1 MATAEIGPEPARV
14 ADLPGRSM
22 LILYGSETGN
32 SQDIAEEIGR
42 NAQRLHFKTRVDEMN
57 GAQLVSYLDPDSL
70 GTLTLADWHGE
81 FACLWLLRPHNQ
93 PSSTLLQYTLV
104 VFVISTTGQGD
115 MPRNSGTFW
124 KSLLRKKLP
133 PGCLGAVRFTTFGL
147 GDSMYIKFNW
157 AARKLH
163 KRLEQLGAVEF
174 YPRGKPTS
182 RTRMDERYMPWAAD
196 LRKKLLDLYPLP
208 EGLAPIPDD
217 ALLPPRYTVTLASS
231 LDTPQSQNQDQSIG
245 GYTNGHAVG
254 PAAQEAQPKD
264 TQTTTAVEDLIQKT
278 TSITI
283 TEDPPRTNGAKI
295 PRAAVGDPPP
305 HPGGQDASLEL
316 NERVTPETHFQDVR
330 LVRLAI
336 DPVPNGPPTIHPFDS
351 LTIYPKNF
359 PQDVQKL
366 IDLMDWSAIADL
378 PLSFTPAS
386 SSPPSSGQPSLP
398 RGLHIDPCRPTTLRD
413 LLTHN
418 LDITCTPRRSFLKDM
433 SYFSSDEYHRQ
444 RLLEFT
450 MREYTDEFFD
460 YTTRPRRTILE
471 VLDEF
476 TSVRIPLAHVLDM
489 FPVMRGRDFSI
500 ASVARRPSGSPTSP
514 DPSSPAPAPAP
525 AATKTSVTL
534 LIALVKYKTILRKIR
549 QGLCSRYL
557 ESLTRPGTPL
567 RVTLNRS
574 SASLHG
580 PTHAR
585 RPLCAVATGTG
596 VAPLR
601 LFVEERLSHASS
613 GAAPVGDTA
622 VFFGNRSRDADFHFR
637 DVWEDLKT
645 RYAAADSAK
654 TQDPAATG
662 GRFDVHTAFSRDPSA
677 PRQYVQDVIRQHPST
692 IRAMAASD
700 AIFVVCGGSLKM
712 SRAVKE
718 AVKDCLRGDA
728 KAYPDDAAVE
738 AAFARLTWWEE
749 IW

>member
-1 MATAEIGPEPARV
+1 MTNPKIGPEPARV
-14 ADLPGRSM
+14 VDLPGRSM

-42 NAQRLHFKTRVDEMN
+42 DAQRLHFKTRVDEMN
-57 GAQLVSYLDPDSL
+57 GAQL
-70 GTLTLADWHGE
+70 
-81 FACLWLLRPHNQ
+81 
-93 PSSTLLQYTLV
+93 STLLKYTVV

-115 MPRNSGTFW
+115 MPRNSGAFW
-124 KSLLRKKLP
+124 RSLLRKKLP

-163 KRLEQLGAVEF
+163 KRLDQLGAVEF
-174 YPRGKPTS
+174 YPRGEADEQDS
-182 RTRMDERYMPWAAD
+182 DGVDERYMPWAAD

-208 EGLAPIPDD
+208 EGLTPIADD
-217 ALLPPRYTVTLASS
+217 ALLPPKYTVGLAS
-231 LDTPQSQNQDQSIG
+231 DPDAPQSQGQEQRTGDH
-245 GYTNGHAVG
+245 YTNGRAVE
-254 PAAQEAQPKD
+254 AATREAQPNGADID
-264 TQTTTAVEDLIQKT
+264 TTGAVEHLIQKT
-278 TSITI
+278 TSITM
-283 TEDPPRTNGAKI
+283 TK
-295 PRAAVGDPPP
+295 DPPP
-305 HPGGQDASLEL
+305 TNEAGNPSLEPHEAEQPSPTLLPIPGGLDASLEL

-330 LVRLAI
+330 LVRLAL
-336 DPVPNGPPTIHPFDS
+336 DSTPNGPPTIQPFDS

-366 IDLMDWSAIADL
+366 IDLMGWSTIADS
-378 PLSFTPAS
+378 PLSFALTTTYS
-386 SSPPSSGQPSLP
+386 SDAPSGLPSLP
-398 RGLHIDPCRPTTLRD
+398 RGLHIDPSRPTTLRD

-471 VLDEF
+471 VLEEF
-476 TSVRIPLAHVLDM
+476 TSVRIPLARVLDM

-500 ASVARRPSGSPTSP
+500 ASVDRHYHQRDHASGP
-514 DPSSPAPAPAP
+514 PSSSPEP
-525 AATKTSVTL
+525 AATTRTSVTL
-534 LIALVKYKTILRKIR
+534 LVALVKYKTILRKTR

-567 RVTLNRS
+567 RVALNRS

-580 PTHAR
+580 PAHAR

-613 GAAPVGDTA
+613 GGARVGDAA
-622 VFFGNRSRDADFHFR
+622 VFFGNRSREADFHFR
-637 DVWEDLKT
+637 DVWEDLKV
-645 RYAAADSAK
+645 RYAAAAE
-654 TQDPAATG
+654 TQDPAGTTG

-677 PRQYVQDVIRQHPST
+677 PRQYVQDVIRQHAPT
-692 IRAMAASD
+692 VRAMVAAG

-712 SRAVKE
+712 ARAVKE
-718 AVKDCLRGDA
+718 AVRDCLRGDA
-728 KAYPDDAAVE
+728 EGYPDDAAVD
-738 AAFARLTWWEE
+738 AAFAGLTWWEE

>member
-1 MATAEIGPEPARV
+1 MTTLETGPEPARV
-14 ADLPGRSM
+14 VDLPGRSM

-42 NAQRLHFKTRVDEMN
+42 DAQRLHFRTRVDEMN
-57 GAQLVSYLDPDSL
+57 SVQL
-70 GTLTLADWHGE
+70 
-81 FACLWLLRPHNQ
+81 
-93 PSSTLLQYTLV
+93 STLLQYTLV

-115 MPRNSGTFW
+115 MPRNSGAFW
-124 KSLLRKKLP
+124 RSLLRKKLP

-174 YPRGKPTS
+174 YPRGEADEQDS
-182 RTRMDERYMPWAAD
+182 DGVDERYMPWAAD

-217 ALLPPRYTVTLASS
+217 ALLPPRYTVALASN
-231 LDTPQSQNQDQSIG
+231 LDAPQSRDQDQSTG

-254 PAAQEAQPKD
+254 SAAQDSQPNGTD
-264 TQTTTAVEDLIQKT
+264 TTTAVEKLIQKT

-283 TEDPPRTNGAKI
+283 TEDHPLTNEAGTPSQEPPEAEQPSATLLPI
-295 PRAAVGDPPP
+295 
-305 HPGGQDASLEL
+305 PGGQDASLEL

-330 LVRLAI
+330 LVRLALEST
-336 DPVPNGPPTIHPFDS
+336 PNGPPTIEPFDS

-366 IDLMDWSAIADL
+366 IDLMDWSTIADL

-386 SSPPSSGQPSLP
+386 SSPSPSSGQPSLP
-398 RGLHIDPCRPTTLRD
+398 RGLHIDLHRPTTLRD

-471 VLDEF
+471 VLEEF
-476 TSVRIPLAHVLDM
+476 TSVRIPLAYVLDM

-500 ASVARRPSGSPTSP
+500 ASVDHHSSNPPPSLG
-514 DPSSPAPAPAP
+514 PSSPASSSAAA
-525 AATKTSVTL
+525 AATGTSITL

-567 RVTLNRS
+567 RITLNRS

-580 PTHAR
+580 PAHAR

-601 LFVEERLSHASS
+601 LFVEERLSRSS
-613 GAAPVGDTA
+613 SVAPVGDTA

-637 DVWEDLKT
+637 DVWEHLKT
-645 RYAAADSAK
+645 RYAAAAA
-654 TQDPAATG
+654 AATETQNPAG
-662 GRFDVHTAFSRDPSA
+662 SSGRFDVHTAFSRDPSA
-677 PRQYVQDVIRQHPST
+677 PQQYVQDVIRQHPST
-692 IRAMAASD
+692 IRAMAASN

-718 AVKDCLRGDA
+718 AVKDCLREDA
-728 KAYPDDAAVE
+728 EKYPDDAAVE

>member
-1 MATAEIGPEPARV
+1 
-14 ADLPGRSM
+14 
-22 LILYGSETGN
+22 
-32 SQDIAEEIGR
+32 
-42 NAQRLHFKTRVDEMN
+42 
-57 GAQLVSYLDPDSL
+57 
-70 GTLTLADWHGE
+70 
-81 FACLWLLRPHNQ
+81 
-93 PSSTLLQYTLV
+93 
-104 VFVISTTGQGD
+104 
-115 MPRNSGTFW
+115 
-124 KSLLRKKLP
+124 
-133 PGCLGAVRFTTFGL
+133 
-147 GDSMYIKFNW
+147 
-157 AARKLH
+157 
-163 KRLEQLGAVEF
+163 
-174 YPRGKPTS
+174 
-182 RTRMDERYMPWAAD
+182 MPWAAD

-217 ALLPPRYTVTLASS
+217 ALLPPRYTVALAS
-231 LDTPQSQNQDQSIG
+231 DPDAPQGRDQDQSTG
-245 GYTNGHAVG
+245 GYTNGHATG
-254 PAAQEAQPKD
+254 SAAQDAQINGTD
-264 TQTTTAVEDLIQKT
+264 TTTAVEKLVQKT
-278 TSITI
+278 ASITI
-283 TEDPPRTNGAKI
+283 TEDHPRTNETETLSQE
-295 PRAAVGDPPP
+295 PPEAEQP
-305 HPGGQDASLEL
+305 SATLLPIPGGQDASLEL

-330 LVRLAI
+330 LVRLALE
-336 DPVPNGPPTIHPFDS
+336 PTPSGPPTIAPFDS

-366 IDLMDWSAIADL
+366 IDLMDWSTIADL

-386 SSPPSSGQPSLP
+386 SSSSSFSSGQPSLP
-398 RGLHIDPCRPTTLRD
+398 RGLYIDPRRPTTLRD

-471 VLDEF
+471 VLEEF

-489 FPVMRGRDFSI
+489 FP
-500 ASVARRPSGSPTSP
+500 
-514 DPSSPAPAPAP
+514 
-525 AATKTSVTL
+525 
-534 LIALVKYKTILRKIR
+534 
-549 QGLCSRYL
+549 
-557 ESLTRPGTPL
+557 SLTRPGTPL

-601 LFVEERLSHASS
+601 LFVEERLSRSSS
-613 GAAPVGDTA
+613 GAPVGDTA

-637 DVWEDLKT
+637 DVWERLKT
-645 RYAAADSAK
+645 RYAAA
-654 TQDPAATG
+654 AATETQNPAGPG
-662 GRFDVHTAFSRDPSA
+662 GRFDVHAAFSRDPSA

-692 IRAMAASD
+692 IRAMAVSD

-728 KAYPDDAAVE
+728 EKYPDDAAVE

>member
-1 MATAEIGPEPARV
+1 MTTPKMDPEPARV
-14 ADLPGRSM
+14 AELPGRSM

-42 NAQRLHFKTRVDEMN
+42 DAQRLHFETRVDEMN
-57 GAQLVSYLDPDSL
+57 GVQL
-70 GTLTLADWHGE
+70 
-81 FACLWLLRPHNQ
+81 
-93 PSSTLLQYTLV
+93 STLLQYTLV

-115 MPRNSGTFW
+115 MPRNSAAFW
-124 KSLLRKKLP
+124 RSLLRKKLP
-133 PGCLGAVRFTTFGL
+133 RGCLGAVRFTTFGL

-163 KRLEQLGAVEF
+163 KRLAQLGAVEF
-174 YPRGKPTS
+174 YPRGEADEQDS
-182 RTRMDERYMPWAAD
+182 DGVDERYMPWVAD

-208 EGLAPIPDD
+208 EGLVPIPDD
-217 ALLPPRYTVTLASS
+217 VLLPPRYTVGLASS
-231 LDTPQSQNQDQSIG
+231 PDARQSQGQEQSTR
-245 GYTNGHAVG
+245 GYTNHHAVE
-254 PAAQEAQPKD
+254 PAAQEAQSDGAD
-264 TQTTTAVEDLIQKT
+264 TDATGAVGNLIQKT
-278 TSITI
+278 TSITM
-283 TEDPPRTNGAKI
+283 TEDPPPTNEAGTPSQE
-295 PRAAVGDPPP
+295 PRQVEQPPP
-305 HPGGQDASLEL
+305 TLLPIPGGLDASLEL

-336 DPVPNGPPTIHPFDS
+336 DPTSGGPPTIQPFDS

-366 IDLMDWSAIADL
+366 IDLMGWSEVADL
-378 PLSFTPAS
+378 PLAFAPTTAS
-386 SSPPSSGQPSLP
+386 SSDAPSGQPSLP
-398 RGLHIDPCRPTTLRD
+398 RGLHVDPHHPTTLRD

-433 SYFSSDEYHRQ
+433 SYFSSDEHHRQ

-471 VLDEF
+471 VLEEF
-476 TSVRIPLAHVLDM
+476 TSVRIPLARVLDM

-500 ASVARRPSGSPTSP
+500 ASVCHHDHHHDTSVP
-514 DPSSPAPAPAP
+514 FSSPPKP
-525 AATKTSVTL
+525 AAASTTTTMSVTL
-534 LIALVKYKTILRKIR
+534 LVALVKYKTILRKTR

-567 RVTLNRS
+567 RVALNRS
-574 SASLHG
+574 SARLHG
-580 PTHAR
+580 PAHAR

-601 LFVEERLSHASS
+601 LLVEERLSHASS
-613 GAAPVGDTA
+613 GAARVGDVA
-622 VFFGNRSRDADFHFR
+622 VFFGNRSREADFHFR

-645 RYAAADSAK
+645 RYTAAAGG
-654 TQDPAATG
+654 TRDPVAPG
-662 GRFDVHTAFSRDPSA
+662 GNFDVHTAFSRDPSA
-677 PRQYVQDVIRQHPST
+677 PRQYVQDVIRQHAPT
-692 IRAMAASD
+692 VRAMVAAD
-700 AIFVVCGGSLKM
+700 VIFVVCGGSLKM
-712 SRAVKE
+712 ARAVKE
-718 AVKDCLRGDA
+718 AVRDCLRGDA
-728 KAYPDDAAVE
+728 ERYPDDAAVD
-738 AAFARLTWWEE
+738 AAFAGLTWWEE

>member
-1 MATAEIGPEPARV
+1 MSANVTGPEPARV
-14 ADLPGRSM
+14 AELPGRSM

-42 NAQRLHFKTRVDEMN
+42 NAQRLHFKTKVDEMN
-57 GAQLVSYLDPDSL
+57 GVQLSM
-70 GTLTLADWHGE
+70 
-81 FACLWLLRPHNQ
+81 
-93 PSSTLLQYTLV
+93 LLQYSLV

-115 MPRNSGTFW
+115 MPRNSVAFW

-133 PGCLGAVRFTTFGL
+133 PRCLGAVKFTTFGL

-163 KRLEQLGAVEF
+163 KRLGQLGAVEF
-174 YPRGKPTS
+174 YPRGEADEQDS
-182 RTRMDERYMPWAAD
+182 DGVDERYMPWAAD
-196 LRKKLLDLYPLP
+196 LRKRLLELYPLP
-208 EGLAPIPDD
+208 EGLSPIPDD
-217 ALLPPRYTVTLASS
+217 ALLPPRYSIALATRSDTLQ
-231 LDTPQSQNQDQSIG
+231 TQNQDHDPEGI
-245 GYTNGHAVG
+245 TNGHASE
-254 PAAQEAQPKD
+254 PQAQAAQPGD
-264 TQTTTAVEDLIQKT
+264 VSYGNPDTTTSVEDLIQKT
-278 TSITI
+278 NSITI
-283 TEDPPRTNGAKI
+283 AEAPSGIVDPETLSQTTPDA
-295 PRAAVGDPPP
+295 DQPPATLLSI
-305 HPGGQDASLEL
+305 PGGHNASLEL
-316 NERVTPETHFQDVR
+316 NQRVTPTTHFQDVR
-330 LVRLAI
+330 LIRLTL
-336 DPVPNGPPTIHPFDS
+336 DPTPDGPPAINPFDS

-366 IDLMDWSAIADL
+366 IDLMQWGPVADR
-378 PLSFTPAS
+378 PLSF
-386 SSPPSSGQPSLP
+386 SSPSGTDLP
-398 RGLHIDPCRPTTLRD
+398 RGLYVDPQTPTTLRD

-418 LDITCTPRRSFLKDM
+418 LDFTCIPRRSFLKEM
-433 SYFSSDEYHRQ
+433 FYFSDDEYHKL

-471 VLDEF
+471 VLEEF
-476 TSVRIPLAHVLDM
+476 TSVRIPLSRVLDM

-500 ASVARRPSGSPTSP
+500 ASVSRHSAPPAHDSSNPT
-514 DPSSPAPAPAP
+514 A
-525 AATKTSVTL
+525 AATTTTATSITL

-557 ESLTRPGTPL
+557 ESLSRPGVPL

-580 PTHAR
+580 PVHAR

-601 LFVEERLSHASS
+601 LFVEERFSHLAS
-613 GAAPVGDTA
+613 GVDVGDTA
-622 VFFGNRSRDADFHFR
+622 VFFGNRGRDADFHFK
-637 DVWEDLKT
+637 DVWEDIKAK
-645 RYAAADSAK
+645 RAAAV
-654 TQDPAATG
+654 TTTTTTATG
-662 GRFDVHTAFSRDPSA
+662 EAEGGNTSPGPGAGAGIGFEVYTAFSRDKSA
-677 PRQYVQDVIRQHPST
+677 PREYVQDVIRKHPAAV
-692 IRAMAASD
+692 RAMVASD

-718 AVKDCLRGDA
+718 AVKDCLREDA
-728 KAYPDDAAVE
+728 AAYPDDEAVE
-738 AAFARLTWWEE
+738 AAFGKLTWWEE

>member
-1 MATAEIGPEPARV
+1 
-14 ADLPGRSM
+14 
-22 LILYGSETGN
+22 
-32 SQDIAEEIGR
+32 
-42 NAQRLHFKTRVDEMN
+42 
-57 GAQLVSYLDPDSL
+57 
-70 GTLTLADWHGE
+70 
-81 FACLWLLRPHNQ
+81 
-93 PSSTLLQYTLV
+93 
-104 VFVISTTGQGD
+104 
-115 MPRNSGTFW
+115 
-124 KSLLRKKLP
+124 
-133 PGCLGAVRFTTFGL
+133 
-147 GDSMYIKFNW
+147 
-157 AARKLH
+157 
-163 KRLEQLGAVEF
+163 
-174 YPRGKPTS
+174 
-182 RTRMDERYMPWAAD
+182 MPWAAD

-217 ALLPPRYTVTLASS
+217 ALLPPRYTVALAS
-231 LDTPQSQNQDQSIG
+231 DPDAPQGRDQDQSTG
-245 GYTNGHAVG
+245 GYTNGHATG
-254 PAAQEAQPKD
+254 SAAQDAQINGTD
-264 TQTTTAVEDLIQKT
+264 TTTAVEKLVQKT
-278 TSITI
+278 ASITI
-283 TEDPPRTNGAKI
+283 TEDHPRTNETETLSQE
-295 PRAAVGDPPP
+295 PPEAEQP
-305 HPGGQDASLEL
+305 SATLLPIPGGQDASLEL

-330 LVRLAI
+330 LVRLALE
-336 DPVPNGPPTIHPFDS
+336 PTPSGPPTIAPFDS

-378 PLSFTPAS
+378 PLSFTSAS
-386 SSPPSSGQPSLP
+386 SSSSSFSSGQPSLP
-398 RGLHIDPCRPTTLRD
+398 RGLYIDPRRPTTLRD

-471 VLDEF
+471 VLEEF

-500 ASVARRPSGSPTSP
+500 ASVDHHSS
-514 DPSSPAPAPAP
+514 DPSPSPGPSSSTAAAAAA
-525 AATKTSVTL
+525 AATRTSVTL

-601 LFVEERLSHASS
+601 LFVEERLSRSSS
-613 GAAPVGDTA
+613 GAPVGDTA

-637 DVWEDLKT
+637 DVWERLKT
-645 RYAAADSAK
+645 RYAAA
-654 TQDPAATG
+654 AATEMQNPAGPG
-662 GRFDVHTAFSRDPSA
+662 GRFDVHAAFSRDPSA

-728 KAYPDDAAVE
+728 EKYPDDAAVE

>member
-1 MATAEIGPEPARV
+1 MTAPTTGPEPARV

-42 NAQRLHFKTRVDEMN
+42 DAQRLHFKTKVDEMN
-57 GAQLVSYLDPDSL
+57 GAQL
-70 GTLTLADWHGE
+70 
-81 FACLWLLRPHNQ
+81 
-93 PSSTLLQYTLV
+93 STLLQYTLV
-104 VFVISTTGQGD
+104 VLVISTTGQGD

-124 KSLLRKKLP
+124 RSLLRKKLP
-133 PGCLGAVRFTTFGL
+133 SGCLSTVRFMTFGL
-147 GDSMYIKFNW
+147 GDSMYTKFNW

-174 YPRGKPTS
+174 YPRGEADEQDS
-182 RTRMDERYMPWAAD
+182 DGVDERYMPWAAD
-196 LRKKLLDLYPLP
+196 LRNRLLDLYPLP
-208 EGLAPIPDD
+208 EGLSPIPDD
-217 ALLPPRYTVTLASS
+217 ALLPPRYTVALASRS
-231 LDTPQSQNQDQSIG
+231 GAPRSQDQCSRVFA
-245 GYTNGHAVG
+245 NGHAVE
-254 PAAQEAQPKD
+254 PAGQEAQSD
-264 TQTTTAVEDLIQKT
+264 DNTDATATVEDLTQKT
-278 TSITI
+278 GSMAI
-283 TEDPPRTNGAKI
+283 TERSPSTTNGTE
-295 PRAAVGDPPP
+295 PPCDQP
-305 HPGGQDASLEL
+305 PATLLPIPGGQDASLQL
-316 NERVTPETHFQDVR
+316 NKRVTPVTHFQDVR
-330 LVRLAI
+330 LVRLAL
-336 DPVPNGPPTIHPFDS
+336 DPTRNGPPTINPFDS

-366 IDLMDWSAIADL
+366 IDLMDWSTIADL
-378 PLSFTPAS
+378 PLSFTPTLSTSSSFS
-386 SSPPSSGQPSLP
+386 SSPSSLSSSGPPALP
-398 RGLHIDPCRPTTLRD
+398 RGLYIDLRRPTTLRD

-433 SYFSSDEYHRQ
+433 SYFSSDEHHRE

-450 MREYTDEFFD
+450 MREYTDEFYD

-471 VLDEF
+471 VLEEF
-476 TSVRIPLAHVLDM
+476 TSVRIPLARVLDM

-500 ASVARRPSGSPTSP
+500 ASVHHSYPDSPPSP
-514 DPSSPAPAPAP
+514 DPSQPAPVSTP
-525 AATKTSVTL
+525 AAPTRRTSVTL
-534 LIALVKYKTILRKIR
+534 LVALVKYKTILRKIR

-557 ESLTRPGTPL
+557 ESLTRLGEPL

-580 PTHAR
+580 PVHAR

-601 LFVEERLSHASS
+601 LFVEERLSHSSS
-613 GAAPVGDTA
+613 GVGDTA

-637 DVWEDLKT
+637 DVWEDLGA
-645 RYAAADSAK
+645 RYAAAAAASASAAESRNS
-654 TQDPAATG
+654 AATG
-662 GRFDVHTAFSRDPSA
+662 GNFDVHTAFSRDPAA

-718 AVKDCLRGDA
+718 AVKDCMRGDA
-728 KAYPDDAAVE
+728 DKYPDDAAVE
-738 AAFARLTWWEE
+738 AAFAGLTWWEE

>member
-1 MATAEIGPEPARV
+1 MTNSMIGPEPVRV
-14 ADLPGRSM
+14 AEVPGRSM

-42 NAQRLHFKTRVDEMN
+42 DAQRLHFKTRVDEMN
-57 GAQLVSYLDPDSL
+57 GAQL
-70 GTLTLADWHGE
+70 
-81 FACLWLLRPHNQ
+81 
-93 PSSTLLQYTLV
+93 STLLQYTLV

-115 MPRNSGTFW
+115 MPRNSGAFW
-124 KSLLRKKLP
+124 RSLLRKKLP
-133 PGCLGAVRFTTFGL
+133 PGCLSAVRFTTFGL

-174 YPRGKPTS
+174 YPRGEADEQDS
-182 RTRMDERYMPWAAD
+182 DGVDERYMPWAAD

-217 ALLPPRYTVTLASS
+217 ALLPPRYTVGLALSPDERHSQS
-231 LDTPQSQNQDQSIG
+231 LEQSPGSYPNCYGVEAVTQEPQSKG
-245 GYTNGHAVG
+245 A
-254 PAAQEAQPKD
+254 D
-264 TQTTTAVEDLIQKT
+264 TDATDTVENLIQKT

-283 TEDPPRTNGAKI
+283 TEDHSSTNEVRIPSQEPREVEQPSQALLPI
-295 PRAAVGDPPP
+295 
-305 HPGGQDASLEL
+305 PGGLDASLEL
-316 NERVTPETHFQDVR
+316 NQRVTPETHFQDVR
-330 LVRLAI
+330 LIRLAL
-336 DPVPNGPPTIHPFDS
+336 DTTSSGPPSIQPFDS

-366 IDLMDWSAIADL
+366 IDLMGWSTIADS
-378 PLSFTPAS
+378 PLSFAPTTTS
-386 SSPPSSGQPSLP
+386 SSDAPPGQPSLP
-398 RGLHIDPCRPTTLRD
+398 RGLHVDPHRPTTLRD

-471 VLDEF
+471 VLEEF
-476 TSVRIPLAHVLDM
+476 TSVQIPLARVLDM

-500 ASVARRPSGSPTSP
+500 ASVDHHDGHHDDTYGPFSPSPKQ
-514 DPSSPAPAPAP
+514 
-525 AATKTSVTL
+525 AAASTTSVTL
-534 LIALVKYKTILRKIR
+534 LVALVKYKTILRKTR

-557 ESLTRPGTPL
+557 ESLTRAGTPI
-567 RVTLNRS
+567 RVALNRS

-580 PTHAR
+580 PAHAC

-613 GAAPVGDTA
+613 GEARVGDTA

-637 DVWEDLKT
+637 DVWEDLKA
-645 RYAAADSAK
+645 RYAAAAE
-654 TQDPAATG
+654 TRDPAGPG
-662 GRFDVHTAFSRDPSA
+662 GNFDVHTAFSRDPSA
-677 PRQYVQDVIRQHPST
+677 PRQYVQDVIRQHAPT
-692 IRAMAASD
+692 VRAMVAAD

-712 SRAVKE
+712 ARAVKE
-718 AVKDCLRGDA
+718 AVRDCLRGNA
-728 KAYPDDAAVE
+728 EKYPDNAAVD
-738 AAFARLTWWEE
+738 AAFAGLTWWEE

>member
-1 MATAEIGPEPARV
+1 MTNPKIGPEPARV
-14 ADLPGRSM
+14 AELPGRSM

-42 NAQRLHFKTRVDEMN
+42 DAQRLHFETRVDEMN
-57 GAQLVSYLDPDSL
+57 GAQL
-70 GTLTLADWHGE
+70 
-81 FACLWLLRPHNQ
+81 
-93 PSSTLLQYTLV
+93 STLLRYTLV

-115 MPRNSGTFW
+115 MPRNSSAFW
-124 KSLLRKKLP
+124 RSLLRKKLP

-163 KRLEQLGAVEF
+163 KRLEQLGAGEF
-174 YPRGKPTS
+174 YPRGEADEQDADGV
-182 RTRMDERYMPWAAD
+182 DERYMPWAAD

-217 ALLPPRYTVTLASS
+217 ALLPPRYTVGLASNP
-231 LDTPQSQNQDQSIG
+231 DTRQSQGQEQSTG
-245 GYTNGHAVG
+245 SNTNCHAFEAV
-254 PAAQEAQPKD
+254 AQEAQSDNTD
-264 TQTTTAVEDLIQKT
+264 TDATGAVEDLVQRT
-278 TSITI
+278 TSITM
-283 TEDPPRTNGAKI
+283 TEDPPPTNGAGTPSKE
-295 PRAAVGDPPP
+295 PREVEQPPP
-305 HPGGQDASLEL
+305 TLLPIPGGLDASLEL

-330 LVRLAI
+330 LVRLALN
-336 DPVPNGPPTIHPFDS
+336 PTSGGPPTIQPFDS

-366 IDLMDWSAIADL
+366 IDLMGWSTIADS
-378 PLSFTPAS
+378 PLSFAPTPTS
-386 SSPPSSGQPSLP
+386 SSDPSSGQTSLP
-398 RGLHIDPCRPTTLRD
+398 RGLHIDTRRPTTLRD

-471 VLDEF
+471 VLEEF
-476 TSVRIPLAHVLDM
+476 TSVHIPLARVLDM

-500 ASVARRPSGSPTSP
+500 ASVGDHHHDTSGPFS
-514 DPSSPAPAPAP
+514 SSPKP
-525 AATKTSVTL
+525 AAASITTVTL
-534 LIALVKYKTILRKIR
+534 LVALVKYKTILRKTR

-557 ESLTRPGTPL
+557 ESLTHPGTPL
-567 RVTLNRS
+567 RVALNRS

-580 PTHAR
+580 PAHAR

-601 LFVEERLSHASS
+601 LFVEERLSYASL
-613 GAAPVGDTA
+613 GGVRVGDAA

-637 DVWEDLKT
+637 DVWEDLKA
-645 RYAAADSAK
+645 RYGAAAAE
-654 TQDPAATG
+654 TRDPAGPG
-662 GRFDVHTAFSRDPSA
+662 GSFDVHTAFSRDPSA
-677 PRQYVQDVIRQHPST
+677 PRQYVQDVIRQHAPT
-692 IRAMAASD
+692 VRAMVAAN

-712 SRAVKE
+712 ARAVKE
-718 AVKDCLRGDA
+718 AVRDSLRGDA
-728 KAYPDDAAVE
+728 ERYPDDAAVD
-738 AAFARLTWWEE
+738 AAFAGLTWWEE